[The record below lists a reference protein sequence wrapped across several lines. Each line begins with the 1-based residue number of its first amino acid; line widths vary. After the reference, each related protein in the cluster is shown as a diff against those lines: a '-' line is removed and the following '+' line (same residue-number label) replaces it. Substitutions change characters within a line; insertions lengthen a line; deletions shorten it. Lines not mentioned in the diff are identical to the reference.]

1 MQLPWKCSNLLYVL
15 ADKELGSLNFKAQDY
30 HIGESSDRPTRLL
43 SAIGA
48 TGHSSSLANVVNEN
62 RYKPL
67 T

>member
-15 ADKELGSLNFKAQDY
+15 ADKELGSLNSKAQDY
-30 HIGESSDRPTRLL
+30 HIGESATALL
-43 SAIGA
+43 PAGA
-48 TGHSSSLANVVNEN
+48 TGRFKFLANIVNEN